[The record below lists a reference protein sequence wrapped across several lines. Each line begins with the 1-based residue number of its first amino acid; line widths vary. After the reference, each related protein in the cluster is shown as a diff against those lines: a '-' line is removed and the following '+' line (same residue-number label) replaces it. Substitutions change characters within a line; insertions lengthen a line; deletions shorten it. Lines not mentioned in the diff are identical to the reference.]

1 MPADKPAC
9 KVVITDF
16 GDPDHSLEAG
26 VLHGSGLAIDLVRMQ
41 TRDPEELIPVV
52 RDADALIV
60 QWATINRKLIASL
73 TRCKVIS
80 RYGIGVDMID
90 LQAAGEH
97 GIPVANVPDFCMEE
111 VSDSTIGFLYDLSRR
126 HFVLDRYVRAG
137 GWGSGRPIPYW
148 PPPRLRGQV
157 VGIVGLG
164 NIGRAVAAKA
174 CGMGVQLLG
183 CDPYVAPVEAAALG
197 VELVGLE
204 ELLRRSDF
212 VTLHC
217 PLNAETRGLIGA
229 AQLALMKPTACL
241 INMARGPVVVQAA
254 LYDALAHHQIL
265 AAALDVLEQEPP
277 RPDDPLLQ
285 LDNVIVTPHTSS
297 GSVEAV
303 LQLRRDTAQN
313 VVDALSGRLP
323 RSIVNRGALGRQ
335 LDSQGALKS

>member
-1 MPADKPAC
+1 MQSF

-26 VLHGSGLAIDLVRMQ
+26 VLHGSGLEISLVRLQ
-41 TRDPEELIPVV
+41 TREPDELIPHVK
-52 RDADALIV
+52 DADALIV
-60 QWATINRKLIASL
+60 QWATINRKVVEAL

-80 RYGIGVDMID
+80 RYGIGVDMVD

-111 VSDSTIGFLYDLSRR
+111 VSDSTIGFIFDLSRR
-126 HFVLDRYVRAG
+126 TFVLDRYVRAG

-148 PPPRLRGQV
+148 PPPRLRGQIL
-157 VGIVGLG
+157 GIVGLG
-164 NIGRAVAAKA
+164 NIGRVVARKA
-174 CGMGVQLLG
+174 GALGLQLLG
-183 CDPYVAPVEAAALG
+183 YDPLIAPEQAAELDVALVALDD
-197 VELVGLE
+197 
-204 ELLRRSDF
+204 LLRRADY

-229 AQLALMKPTACL
+229 PQLALMKPTACL

-254 LYDALAHHQIL
+254 LYDALVNHRITG
-265 AAALDVLEQEPP
+265 AALDVLEQEPP

-285 LDNVIVTPHTSS
+285 LDNVVITPHTSS

-303 LQLRRDTAQN
+303 LQLRRDAAQN
-313 VVDALSGRLP
+313 AVDMLSGKLP
-323 RSIVNRGALGRQ
+323 RSIVNRAALGW
-335 LDSQGALKS
+335 G